1 MKYLFVLLFITL
13 QACSSV
19 PGQRHESIPPVK
31 HEDVIVFG
39 DSICADLNVL
49 PFMVFPA
56 WPTILDELSTVN
68 VESYCI
74 PGVQL
79 SEYKFEAKFL
89 KAGTAYRY
97 AVINLGINDIMKG
110 KSLDATMELYQ
121 SALDYIGS
129 QGIEPVCFVYDN
141 YRIEILALSVAI
153 TELCTERDLLLI
165 HSAPETFDGV
175 HLTSTAQYDTAVD
188 AWRIL
193 FPRKY

>member
-13 QACSSV
+13 QACSSGL
-19 PGQRHESIPPVK
+19 GQRPESIPPVK

-39 DSICADLNVL
+39 DSICADLNSP

-56 WPTILDELSTVN
+56 WPTVLEELSIVN
-68 VESYCI
+68 VENYCI

-89 KAGTAYRY
+89 EAGTAYRY
-97 AVINLGINDIMKG
+97 AVINLGINDILRG
-110 KSLDATMELYQ
+110 KDLDATMELYR

-129 QGIEPVCFVYDN
+129 QGIEPVCFVYNN

-153 TELCTERDLLLI
+153 TELCTQRDLLLI
-165 HSAPETFDGV
+165 QSAPETFDSV
-175 HLTSTAQYDTAVD
+175 HLTSAAQYDTAVD

-193 FPRKY
+193 FSRKY